1 MRVVIQRVCEA
12 SVRVD
17 GEIVGS
23 ISKGLLVFLGITH
36 DDQIEDVSWLVK
48 KTLGLRI
55 FSDTNNV
62 MNLSLLDVDGD
73 VLVVSQFTLHALTK
87 KGNRPSYIEAAKPE
101 TALPLYRSFV
111 EQCEKALGKPVATGV
126 FGAMMDV
133 HLHNDGP
140 VTILMDSK
148 NKGQF

>member
-55 FSDTNNV
+55 FSDTNDV

-126 FGAMMDV
+126 FGAMMGV

-148 NKGQF
+148 NKT

>member
-55 FSDTNNV
+55 FSDTNDV

-133 HLHNDGP
+133 QLYNDGP

-148 NKGQF
+148 NKT

>member
-1 MRVVIQRVCEA
+1 MRVVIQRVGKA

-17 GEIVGS
+17 GKLVGS

-36 DDQIEDVSWLVK
+36 DDQFEDVSWLVK

-55 FSDTNNV
+55 FSDTNDV
-62 MNLSLLDVDGD
+62 MNFSVQDVDGD
-73 VLVVSQFTLHALTK
+73 VLIVSQFTLHALTK

-111 EQCEKALGKPVATGV
+111 EQCEKVLGKPVATGV

-133 HLHNDGP
+133 ELHNDGP

-148 NKGQF
+148 NKA

>member
-1 MRVVIQRVCEA
+1 MRVVIQRVCGA

-55 FSDTNNV
+55 FSDTNEV

-111 EQCEKALGKPVATGV
+111 EQCEKAIGKPVATGV

-140 VTILMDSK
+140 VTILVDSK
-148 NKGQF
+148 NKA

>member
-48 KTLGLRI
+48 KTIGLRI
-55 FSDTNNV
+55 FSDTNNL
-62 MNLSLLDVDGD
+62 MNLSLMDVDGD
-73 VLVVSQFTLHALTK
+73 VLVVSQFTLHALIK
-87 KGNRPSYIEAAKPE
+87 KGNRPSYIEAAKSE
-101 TALPLYRSFV
+101 TALPLYRKFV
-111 EQCEKALGKPVATGV
+111 EQCEKALGRPVATGV

-133 HLHNDGP
+133 ELHNDGP
-140 VTILMDSK
+140 VTILIDSK
-148 NKGQF
+148 NKK

>member
-1 MRVVIQRVCEA
+1 MRVVIQRVGKA

-17 GEIVGS
+17 GEIVAS

-36 DDQIEDVSWLVK
+36 DDQIEDVSWLAK

-55 FSDTNNV
+55 FSDTNDV

-73 VLVVSQFTLHALTK
+73 MLVVSQFTLHALTK

-111 EQCEKALGKPVATGV
+111 EQCEEALGRPVAPGV

-133 HLHNDGP
+133 ELHNDGP
-140 VTILMDSK
+140 VTILIDSK
-148 NKGQF
+148 NKA

>member
-48 KTLGLRI
+48 KTIGLRI
-55 FSDTNNV
+55 FSDTNNL
-62 MNLSLLDVDGD
+62 MNLSLMDVDGD
-73 VLVVSQFTLHALTK
+73 VLVVSQFTLHALIK
-87 KGNRPSYIEAAKPE
+87 KGNRPSYIEAAK
-101 TALPLYRSFV
+101 
-111 EQCEKALGKPVATGV
+111 
-126 FGAMMDV
+126 
-133 HLHNDGP
+133 
-140 VTILMDSK
+140 
-148 NKGQF
+148 

>member
-1 MRVVIQRVCEA
+1 MRVVIQRVGKA

-17 GEIVGS
+17 GELVGS

-36 DDQIEDVSWLVK
+36 DDQLEDVSWLVK

-55 FSDTNNV
+55 FSDTNDV
-62 MNLSLLDVDGD
+62 MNFSVQDVNGD
-73 VLVVSQFTLHALTK
+73 VLIVSQFTLHALTK

-111 EQCEKALGKPVATGV
+111 EQCEKALGRPVVTGV

-133 HLHNDGP
+133 ELHNDGP
-140 VTILMDSK
+140 VTILIDSK
-148 NKGQF
+148 NKA

>member
-1 MRVVIQRVCEA
+1 MRVVIQRVSEA

-36 DDQIEDVSWLVK
+36 DDDMEDVSWLVK
-48 KTLGLRI
+48 KTIGLRI
-55 FSDTNNV
+55 FNDTNDV
-62 MNLSLLDVDGD
+62 MNLSLKDTQGEL
-73 VLVVSQFTLHALTK
+73 LVVSQFTLHALT
-87 KGNRPSYIEAAKPE
+87 YIDAAKPE
-101 TALPLYRSFV
+101 TALPLYQSFV
-111 EQCEKALGKPVATGV
+111 EDCENALGRSVSTGV

-133 HLHNDGP
+133 QLSNDGP

-148 NKGQF
+148 NKE

>member
-148 NKGQF
+148 NKT

>member
-17 GEIVGS
+17 GVIVGS

-55 FSDTNNV
+55 FSDTNDV

-133 HLHNDGP
+133 QLHNDGP

-148 NKGQF
+148 NKT

>member
-1 MRVVIQRVCEA
+1 MVIQRVGKA

-17 GEIVGS
+17 GEIVAS

-36 DDQIEDVSWLVK
+36 DDLIEDVSWLAK

-55 FSDTNNV
+55 FSDTNDV

-73 VLVVSQFTLHALTK
+73 MLVVSQFTLHALTK

-111 EQCEKALGKPVATGV
+111 EQCEEALGRLVATGV
-126 FGAMMDV
+126 FGATMDV
-133 HLHNDGP
+133 ELHNDGP
-140 VTILMDSK
+140 VTILIDSK
-148 NKGQF
+148 NKA

>member
-1 MRVVIQRVCEA
+1 MRVVIQRVSEA

-36 DDQIEDVSWLVK
+36 DDDMEDVSWLVK
-48 KTLGLRI
+48 KTIGLRI
-55 FSDTNNV
+55 FNDTNDV
-62 MNLSLLDVDGD
+62 MNLSLKDTQGEL
-73 VLVVSQFTLHALTK
+73 LVVSQFTLHALTK
-87 KGNRPSYIEAAKPE
+87 KGNRPSYIDAAKPE
-101 TALPLYRSFV
+101 TALPLYQSFV
-111 EQCEKALGKPVATGV
+111 KECKNALGRSVSTGV

-133 HLHNDGP
+133 QLSNDGP

-148 NKGQF
+148 NKE

>member
-36 DDQIEDVSWLVK
+36 DDQIKDVSWLVK

-55 FSDTNNV
+55 FSDTNDV

-73 VLVVSQFTLHALTK
+73 MLVVSQFTLHALTK

-148 NKGQF
+148 NKT

>member
-1 MRVVIQRVCEA
+1 MVIQRVGKA

-17 GEIVGS
+17 GEIVAS

-48 KTLGLRI
+48 KILGLRI
-55 FSDTNNV
+55 FSDTNDV

-73 VLVVSQFTLHALTK
+73 MLVVSQFTLHALTK
-87 KGNRPSYIEAAKPE
+87 KGNRPSYIEAANPE

-111 EQCEKALGKPVATGV
+111 EQCEEALGRPVATGV

-133 HLHNDGP
+133 ELHNDGP
-140 VTILMDSK
+140 VTILIDSK
-148 NKGQF
+148 NKA

>member
-1 MRVVIQRVCEA
+1 MRAVIQRVGKA

-17 GEIVGS
+17 GKLVSS
-23 ISKGLLVFLGITH
+23 ISKGLMVFLGITH
-36 DDQIEDVSWLVK
+36 DDQLVDVSWLVK

-55 FSDTNNV
+55 FSDTNDV
-62 MNLSLLDVDGD
+62 MNLSVQDVDGD
-73 VLVVSQFTLHALTK
+73 VLIVSQFTLHALTK
-87 KGNRPSYIEAAKPE
+87 KGNRPSYVEAAKPE

-111 EQCEKALGKPVATGV
+111 EQCEKALGSPVATGV

-133 HLHNDGP
+133 ELHNDGP

-148 NKGQF
+148 NKA

>member
-1 MRVVIQRVCEA
+1 MRVVIQRVNEA

-36 DDQIEDVSWLVK
+36 GDDMEDVSWLVK
-48 KTLGLRI
+48 KMIRLRI
-55 FSDTNNV
+55 FNDTNDV
-62 MNLSLLDVDGD
+62 MNLSLLDINGEL
-73 VLVVSQFTLHALTK
+73 LVVSQFTLHALTK
-87 KGNRPSYIEAAKPE
+87 KGNRPSYIDAAKPE
-101 TALPLYRSFV
+101 TALPLYKSFV
-111 EQCEKALGKPVATGV
+111 EQCEKALGRPVCTGL

-133 HLHNDGP
+133 QICNDGP

-148 NKGQF
+148 YK

>member
-1 MRVVIQRVCEA
+1 MRVVIQRVGKA

-17 GEIVGS
+17 GEIVAS

-36 DDQIEDVSWLVK
+36 DDQIEDVSWLAK

-55 FSDTNNV
+55 FSDTNDV
-62 MNLSLLDVDGD
+62 MNLSLIDVDGD
-73 VLVVSQFTLHALTK
+73 MLVVSQFTLHALTK
-87 KGNRPSYIEAAKPE
+87 KGNRPSYIEAAKPK

-111 EQCEKALGKPVATGV
+111 EQCEEALGRPVATGV

-133 HLHNDGP
+133 KLHNDGP
-140 VTILMDSK
+140 VTILIDSK
-148 NKGQF
+148 NKA

>member
-1 MRVVIQRVCEA
+1 MRVVIQRVGKA

-17 GEIVGS
+17 GDLACS

-36 DDQIEDVSWLVK
+36 DDQLEDVSWLVK

-55 FSDTNNV
+55 FNDTNDV
-62 MNLSLLDVDGD
+62 MNFSVQDVDGD
-73 VLVVSQFTLHALTK
+73 ILIVSQFTLHSLTK

-111 EQCEKALGKPVATGV
+111 EQCEKALGRPVVTGV

-133 HLHNDGP
+133 ELHNDGP
-140 VTILMDSK
+140 VTILIDSK
-148 NKGQF
+148 NKA

>member
-1 MRVVIQRVCEA
+1 MRVVIQRVGKA
-12 SVRVD
+12 NVRVD
-17 GEIVGS
+17 GELVGS

-36 DDQIEDVSWLVK
+36 DDQLEDVSWLVK

-55 FSDTNNV
+55 FTDINDV
-62 MNLSLLDVDGD
+62 MNFSVQDVDGD
-73 VLVVSQFTLHALTK
+73 VLIVSQFTLHALTK
-87 KGNRPSYIEAAKPE
+87 KGNRPSYIEAAKAE

-111 EQCEKALGKPVATGV
+111 EQCEKALGRPGATGV

-133 HLHNDGP
+133 ELHNDGP

-148 NKGQF
+148 NKG

>member
-1 MRVVIQRVCEA
+1 MRVVIQRVGKA

-17 GEIVGS
+17 GEILAS

-36 DDQIEDVSWLVK
+36 DDQIEDVSWLAK
-48 KTLGLRI
+48 KTIGLRI
-55 FSDTNNV
+55 FSDTNDV

-73 VLVVSQFTLHALTK
+73 MLVVSQFTLHALTK

-111 EQCEKALGKPVATGV
+111 EQCEEALGRPVATGV

-133 HLHNDGP
+133 ELHNDGP
-140 VTILMDSK
+140 VTILIDSK
-148 NKGQF
+148 NKA

>member
-1 MRVVIQRVCEA
+1 MRVVIQRVGKA

-17 GEIVGS
+17 GDLACS

-36 DDQIEDVSWLVK
+36 DDQLEDVSWLVK

-55 FSDTNNV
+55 FNDTNDL
-62 MNLSLLDVDGD
+62 MILSVQEVDGD
-73 VLVVSQFTLHALTK
+73 ILIVSQFTLHSLTK

-111 EQCEKALGKPVATGV
+111 GQCEKALGKPVATGV

-133 HLHNDGP
+133 QLHNDGP

-148 NKGQF
+148 NKT

>member
-1 MRVVIQRVCEA
+1 MRVVIQRVGKA
-12 SVRVD
+12 SVCVD

-36 DDQIEDVSWLVK
+36 DDQLEDVSWLVK

-55 FSDTNNV
+55 FSDTNDV
-62 MNLSLLDVDGD
+62 MNLSVLDVDGD
-73 VLVVSQFTLHALTK
+73 VLIVSQFTLHALTK
-87 KGNRPSYIEAAKPE
+87 KGNRPSYIEAAKSE

-111 EQCEKALGKPVATGV
+111 EQSEKVLGKPVATGV

-133 HLHNDGP
+133 ELHNDGP

-148 NKGQF
+148 NRA

>member
-1 MRVVIQRVCEA
+1 MRVVIQRVGKA

-17 GEIVGS
+17 GELVCS

-36 DDQIEDVSWLVK
+36 DDQLEDVSWLVK

-55 FSDTNNV
+55 FSDTNDV
-62 MNLSLLDVDGD
+62 MNFSVQDVDGD
-73 VLVVSQFTLHALTK
+73 VLIVSQFTLYALTK
-87 KGNRPSYIEAAKPE
+87 KGNRPSYLEAAKPE

-111 EQCEKALGKPVATGV
+111 EQCEKTLGRPVATGV

-133 HLHNDGP
+133 ELHNDGP
-140 VTILMDSK
+140 VTILIDSK
-148 NKGQF
+148 NKV

>member
-1 MRVVIQRVCEA
+1 MVIQRVGKA
-12 SVRVD
+12 NVRVD
-17 GEIVGS
+17 GELVGS

-36 DDQIEDVSWLVK
+36 DDQLEDVSWLVK

-55 FSDTNNV
+55 FTDINDV
-62 MNLSLLDVDGD
+62 MNFSVQDVDGD
-73 VLVVSQFTLHALTK
+73 VLIVSQFTLHALTK
-87 KGNRPSYIEAAKPE
+87 KGNRPSYIEAAKAE

-111 EQCEKALGKPVATGV
+111 ELCENALGRSVATGV

-133 HLHNDGP
+133 ELHNDGP

-148 NKGQF
+148 NKG